1 MDTIP
6 HDFSFY
12 LLQEGLKKV
21 MDVVWV
27 LSGVVLENE
36 GLREEMAGLIV

>member
-6 HDFSFY
+6 RDFSCY

-27 LSGVVLENE
+27 LLEVALE
-36 GLREEMAGLIV
+36 DGELKVGLIV